1 MRLHAEIVGSKFE
14 LVKESLHSL
23 GLGSWTDPQGGYF
36 LLFETK
42 AGMAKQVVS
51 LAAELGLKLTPAG
64 STHPY
69 GIDTEDKYIRLA
81 PTACSLDEL
90 TKAME
95 VFTCCVGLAYAEI
108 KQS

>member
-1 MRLHAEIVGSKFE
+1 MRICP
-14 LVKESLHSL
+14 
-23 GLGSWTDPQGGYF
+23 WTDPQGGYF

-42 AGMAKQVVS
+42 TGMAKQIVS

-69 GIDTEDKYIRLA
+69 GIDTEDKFIRLA

-90 TKAME
+90 SKAME
-95 VFTCCVGLAYAEI
+95 VNLHSFTQLI
-108 KQS
+108 